1 MFNFNFQFNK
11 GGAQC
16 NCNGW
21 KNPNPQRTSE
31 ANNIGTQVNLSTSCR
46 ACQHPVSDHVS
57 HLDNE
62 TEEEVNYLLSM
73 VVDVENLFMCV
84 HKETDNDN
92 KQVYFYLFKLLR
104 KSILQM
110 TKPSVEGPLGKP
122 PFEAPSIEKVIILL
136 NILSL
141 FFSKCLKIC

>member
-1 MFNFNFQFNK
+1 
-11 GGAQC
+11 
-16 NCNGW
+16 
-21 KNPNPQRTSE
+21 
-31 ANNIGTQVNLSTSCR
+31 
-46 ACQHPVSDHVS
+46 
-57 HLDNE
+57 
-62 TEEEVNYLLSM
+62 M

-122 PFEAPSIEKVIILL
+122 PFETPSIEKVSLLFFVFLSFSEVNSFVMVCRKKHVIL
-136 NILSL
+136 NI
-141 FFSKCLKIC
+141 